1 MMAQDKQQ
9 LSALVFIADGSEEI
23 ETVTPLDV
31 LVRAGFTTV
40 KSVGVNLKN
49 PLYAQ
54 CSRGIKII
62 PDIPSPNE
70 IPDRLVDAADILI
83 LPGGAPGARTFCQSE
98 EVLRLVREFRN
109 EGKWVA
115 AICAGTTALVESVKS
130 PRADGE
136 AAKKC
141 RVTSHPSVKQEIVD
155 AGWTYADDSERVVVD
170 GKIITSRGPGT
181 ALLFSLIIV
190 EQLAGKAKREE
201 IQGPMICAETL

>member
-1 MMAQDKQQ
+1 MPHTID
-9 LSALVFIADGSEEI
+9 V
-23 ETVTPLDV
+23 ETVLFSASNIPH
-31 LVRAGFTTV
+31 R
-40 KSVGVNLKN
+40 
-49 PLYAQ
+49 

-62 PDIPSPNE
+62 PDIPSPHE

-83 LPGGAPGARTFCQSE
+83 LPGGAPGAKTFCQSE
-98 EVLRLVREFRN
+98 EVLRLIREFRN

-141 RVTSHPSVKQEIVD
+141 KVTSHPSVKQEIVD

-181 ALLFSLIIV
+181 ALLFSLTIV
-190 EQLAGKAKREE
+190 EQLAGKAKKDEVH
-201 IQGPMICAETL
+201 GPMICAGTL

>member
-1 MMAQDKQQ
+1 MAQGKQF
-9 LSALVFIADGSEEI
+9 SALVLIADGSEEV

-62 PDIPSPNE
+62 PDIPSPHE

-83 LPGGAPGARTFCQSE
+83 LPGGAPGAKTFCESE

-115 AICAGTTALVESVKS
+115 AICAGTTALIESVKS
-130 PRADGE
+130 PRAEGE

-155 AGWTYADDSERVVVD
+155 AGWTYADDSERVVLD

-181 ALLFSLIIV
+181 ALLFSLTIV

>member
-1 MMAQDKQQ
+1 MSETKQ
-9 LSALVFIADGSEEI
+9 LSALVLVADGSEEI

-54 CSRGIKII
+54 CSRGIKVI
-62 PDIPSPNE
+62 PDIPSPHE

-83 LPGGAPGARTFCQSE
+83 LPGGAPGAKTFCQSDD
-98 EVLRLVREFRN
+98 VLRLVREFRN

-130 PRADGE
+130 PHAEGE
-136 AAKKC
+136 AAEKC
-141 RVTSHPSVKQEIVD
+141 KVTSHPSVKQEIVD
-155 AGWTYADDSERVVVD
+155 AGWSYADDSERVVVD
-170 GKIITSRGPGT
+170 GKVITSRGPGT
-181 ALLFSLIIV
+181 ALLFSLTIV
-190 EQLAGKAKREE
+190 EKLAGKAKRDE

>member
-1 MMAQDKQQ
+1 MSAEKQ
-9 LSALVFIADGSEEI
+9 LSALVLIADGSEEI

-31 LVRAGFTTV
+31 LVRAGFAAVT
-40 KSVGVNLKN
+40 SVGVGLKN

-62 PDIPSPNE
+62 PDIPSPHE

-83 LPGGAPGARTFCQSE
+83 LPGGAPGAKTFCQSE
-98 EVLRLVREFRN
+98 EVLRLIREFRN

-141 RVTSHPSVKQEIVD
+141 KVTSHPSVKQEIVD

-181 ALLFSLIIV
+181 ALLFSLTIV
-190 EQLAGKAKREE
+190 EQLAGKAKKDEVH
-201 IQGPMICAETL
+201 GPMICAGTL